1 MGSSS
6 PEDRGKVLLQSL
18 TGICTSSVLFTLGS
32 FVLPVRSYILES
44 PMERVIFALR
54 WQCVS
59 LLPIIIGIQ
68 VIALTRFMTNAI
80 DPVGGKCEH
89 LVEVDKRCLQ
99 NTIEQFLL
107 NFLLQLGLASYLE
120 STCVRVIPTLTVMFV
135 FSRAVFWIGY
145 RSHPVNRAM
154 GFAMTVFM
162 NYSMLVYLL
171 YCVLLRGPL
180 LFLTPT
186 DRP

>member
-6 PEDRGKVLLQSL
+6 PEDRGKVLRQSI
-18 TGICTSSVLFTLGS
+18 TGICISAALFILGT
-32 FVLPVRSYILES
+32 FVLPFPSYILES

-59 LLPIIIGIQ
+59 VLPIVVGIQ

-80 DPVGGKCEH
+80 DPVGGKGEH

-107 NFLLQLGLASYLE
+107 NFPLQLGLASYLE
-120 STCVRVIPTLTVMFV
+120 STCARAIPTLTVMFV

-145 RSHPVNRAM
+145 RLTDNPVNRAL
-154 GFAMTVFM
+154 GFSMTIFI
-162 NYSMLVYLL
+162 NYSMIVYLL
-171 YCVLLRGPL
+171 FCILWRGPL
-180 LFLTPT
+180 LFLTPK
-186 DRP
+186 